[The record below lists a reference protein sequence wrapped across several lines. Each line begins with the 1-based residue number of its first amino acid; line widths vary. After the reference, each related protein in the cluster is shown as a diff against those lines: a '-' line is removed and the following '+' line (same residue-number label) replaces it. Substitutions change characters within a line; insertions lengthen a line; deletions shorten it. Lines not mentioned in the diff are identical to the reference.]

1 MTAAFASLDQE
12 SLDDILHSIGDA
24 VCVADGNMVFL
35 GANQRYADVYK
46 ATPESVIRP
55 EDIIGKSAFELY
67 PEWKKSVF
75 YEACENCIRTGE
87 TVTRFGYSTHAKVWV
102 VIRAYKMRENRYAMV
117 IHRLSEG
124 SSKVDYAL
132 HVDALTSLPNRWM
145 FEKDAESLQGYG
157 QQTLSL
163 TLIDISHFK
172 NINETLGFQ
181 KGDMCLMEVAAV
193 IKQGVLQND
202 RVYRVGNDQFL
213 VLGSGAPN
221 DTLTRRTQLT
231 AALAKPLNLG
241 NSQYVLQFHIGA
253 HLSQYPEP
261 AADALTRAERALFWG
276 KTHKAAY
283 IEYDDRMRPAAYDPL
298 LTKSIHDGLAKNE
311 FVLYF
316 QPEVDLLDGKM
327 CSAEVLLRW
336 EHPTRGFLPP
346 GEFLPFAEETSLI
359 RDIDQYVVRKT
370 FEYLQKHKDVPNM
383 LLSVNLSAQS
393 VCSEETLTLFSSL
406 IAETGVSASCICA
419 EIVETSLMHD
429 VETSRKV
436 VEGLKAMGIRIAID
450 DFGTGYSSI
459 SYLVQY
465 PAHFLKIDRSFVQTL
480 STSEKSQTMVKNIIG
495 LAHGMGIGVVAE
507 GIETAVEAELLK
519 AFACDIGQGYH
530 FSRPLKEEDFGRWV
544 TEKGFS
550 SLESDIR

>member
-1 MTAAFASLDQE
+1 MSAFASADQE
-12 SLDDILHSIGDA
+12 TLDDILHSIGDA
-24 VCVADGNMVFL
+24 VCVADANMVFL
-35 GANQRYADVYK
+35 GANQRYADLYK
-46 ATPESVIRP
+46 ATPESVVSP
-55 EDIIGKSAFELY
+55 SDIIGKSVYQLY
-67 PEWKKSVF
+67 PDWKKSVF

-87 TVTRFGYSTHAKVWV
+87 TVTRFGFSVNAKAWV
-102 VIRAYKMRENRYAMV
+102 VIRAYKVRDNRYAMV
-117 IHRLSEG
+117 IHRLAEG

-163 TLIDISHFK
+163 TLLDISHFK
-172 NINETLGFQ
+172 SINETLGYQ
-181 KGDMCLMEVAAV
+181 KGDMCLMEVAAT
-193 IKQGVLQND
+193 IKQAVLQTD

-213 VLGSGAPN
+213 VLGGGSPSE
-221 DTLTRRTQLT
+221 TLTRRTQLL

-241 NSQYVLQFHIGA
+241 NSEYVLQFHIGT
-253 HLSQYPEP
+253 HLAQYPEP
-261 AADALTRAERALFWG
+261 PVDALAKAERALFWG
-276 KTHKAAY
+276 KTHKASY
-283 IEYDDRMRPAAYDPL
+283 IEYDDRMQPAAYDPL
-298 LTKSIHDGLAKNE
+298 LTKAIHEGLARNE

-316 QPEVDLLDGKM
+316 QPEVDLIDGRM

-336 EHPTRGFLPP
+336 QHPTRGFLPP

-359 RDIDQYVVRKT
+359 RDIDQYVVRKA
-370 FEYLQKHKDVPNM
+370 FDYLARHRDVPNM

-393 VCSEETLTLFSSL
+393 VCHEDTLQLFAEL
-406 IAETGVSASCICA
+406 IRETGVSAAHICA

-436 VEGLKAMGIRIAID
+436 VEGLKEMGVRIAID

-480 STSEKSQTMVKNIIG
+480 SSSEKSQTMVRNIIG

-507 GIETAVEAELLK
+507 GIETEVEANLLK
-519 AFACDIGQGYH
+519 DFSCDIGQGYH
-530 FSRPLKEEDFGRWV
+530 FARPLKEEDFGRWV

-550 SLESDIR
+550 SLQSDIR

>member
-1 MTAAFASLDQE
+1 
-12 SLDDILHSIGDA
+12 
-24 VCVADGNMVFL
+24 
-35 GANQRYADVYK
+35 
-46 ATPESVIRP
+46 
-55 EDIIGKSAFELY
+55 
-67 PEWKKSVF
+67 
-75 YEACENCIRTGE
+75 
-87 TVTRFGYSTHAKVWV
+87 
-102 VIRAYKMRENRYAMV
+102 
-117 IHRLSEG
+117 
-124 SSKVDYAL
+124 
-132 HVDALTSLPNRWM
+132 
-145 FEKDAESLQGYG
+145 
-157 QQTLSL
+157 
-163 TLIDISHFK
+163 
-172 NINETLGFQ
+172 
-181 KGDMCLMEVAAV
+181 
-193 IKQGVLQND
+193 
-202 RVYRVGNDQFL
+202 
-213 VLGSGAPN
+213 
-221 DTLTRRTQLT
+221 
-231 AALAKPLNLG
+231 
-241 NSQYVLQFHIGA
+241 
-253 HLSQYPEP
+253 
-261 AADALTRAERALFWG
+261 
-276 KTHKAAY
+276 
-283 IEYDDRMRPAAYDPL
+283 
-298 LTKSIHDGLAKNE
+298 
-311 FVLYF
+311 
-316 QPEVDLLDGKM
+316 
-327 CSAEVLLRW
+327 
-336 EHPTRGFLPP
+336 
-346 GEFLPFAEETSLI
+346 
-359 RDIDQYVVRKT
+359 
-370 FEYLQKHKDVPNM
+370 M